1 MSSTRRV
8 LPPFPVYNATLSATS
23 YSAETDV
30 AGLDVVQYDL
40 NWSAGSS
47 LNYTVTVQ
55 ALIEAPT
62 PNDSST
68 WTWTTLDFLSPI
80 TLSGTSGSHNIV
92 LAQVPFS
99 RCRLKFT
106 KTAGDCALL
115 ATIKGK
121 GV

>member
-8 LPPFPVYNATLSATS
+8 LPPFLVYNAALSATS
-23 YSAETDV
+23 YSSETDV

-47 LNYTVTVQ
+47 LNYAVTVE

-62 PNDSST
+62 ANDPTT
-68 WTWTTLDFLSPI
+68 WVWTTLDFLSAI
-80 TLSGTSGSHNIV
+80 TLSGTSGSHNLV
-92 LAQVPFS
+92 LTSVPFS

-106 KTAGDCALL
+106 KTAGDCTLK